1 MYKAHIKIF
10 FAIITATALAQIE
23 DKFKQLDQEIATPNS
38 YKESS
43 DISAA
48 KTR

>member
-1 MYKAHIKIF
+1 MYKNRLKIF

-38 YKESS
+38 YRTCSRVS
-43 DISAA
+43 WS
-48 KTR
+48 